1 VLSPEKDVS
10 RKDAKAQRRRGEK
23 KTSEAKRHVW
33 PQTANSCPVC
43 PAWEQA
49 ATLQRRL
56 DGTGA
61 QSHAPLER
69 RDDTVT
75 LAWEREESGYYLL
88 GQKMQ
93 TSRITSKGQ
102 VTIPAEMRKR
112 LGLEP
117 GDQVGFILD
126 DDGIRVV
133 PREHRIEAAFGL
145 CKAKVSV
152 TDEDM
157 ERVIRKRGDK

>member
-1 VLSPEKDVS
+1 
-10 RKDAKAQRRRGEK
+10 
-23 KTSEAKRHVW
+23 
-33 PQTANSCPVC
+33 
-43 PAWEQA
+43 
-49 ATLQRRL
+49 
-56 DGTGA
+56 
-61 QSHAPLER
+61 
-69 RDDTVT
+69 
-75 LAWEREESGYYLL
+75 
-88 GQKMQ
+88 MQ
-93 TSRITSKGQ
+93 TSTITSKGQ
-102 VTIPAEMRKR
+102 VTIPAAMRKR

-157 ERVIRKRGDK
+157 ERVIRERAGK